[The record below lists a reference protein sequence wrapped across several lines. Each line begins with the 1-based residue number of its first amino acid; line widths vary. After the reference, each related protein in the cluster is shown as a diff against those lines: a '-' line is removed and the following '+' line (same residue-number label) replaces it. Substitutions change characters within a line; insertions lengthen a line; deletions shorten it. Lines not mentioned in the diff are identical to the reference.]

1 LESELERE
9 LGAEVECVAGSS
21 GAFEISVEGTNVFSK
36 KNLKRFPRDGEILAL
51 IKKMK

>member
-1 LESELERE
+1 LESELKRE
-9 LGAEVECVAGSS
+9 LSAEVECVAGSS
-21 GAFEISVEGTNVFSK
+21 GAFEISVEGRSLFSK